1 MTTQTTTVGS
11 KHFVSKVK
19 IKDVNGGAK
28 AFKKLERTR
37 LEHAHRAMAN
47 SILNTA
53 MLKAPKLTGALK
65 SDGRVEMRDTAMAVV
80 FGDNRV
86 PYARRRHYE
95 NRKNPQT
102 LHYLKDSGDKI
113 VKEGLQKYL

>member
-1 MTTQTTTVGS
+1 MATETTTVGS
-11 KHFVSKVK
+11 KGFNAK
-19 IKDVNGGAK
+19 IKVTSVNGGTK
-28 AFKKLERTR
+28 SFMKLERTR

-65 SDGRVEMRDTAMAVV
+65 SDGRVEVRDTAMAVV

-102 LHYLKDSGDKI
+102 LNYLKDSGDRI